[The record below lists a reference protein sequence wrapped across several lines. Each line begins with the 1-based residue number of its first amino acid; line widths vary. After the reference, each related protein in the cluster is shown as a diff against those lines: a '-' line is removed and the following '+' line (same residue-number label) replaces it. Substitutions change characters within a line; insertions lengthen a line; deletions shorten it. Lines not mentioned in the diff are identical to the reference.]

1 MGIWDIP
8 RRSFLTD
15 DEAYFLGNKGYDP
28 FAQFKASPTDPVFYN
43 ISPAAAQV
51 VVPLCHDSCPVS

>member
-28 FAQFKASPTDPVFYN
+28 FAQFKASPTDPVFYSFPAF
-43 ISPAAAQV
+43 SPAA
-51 VVPLCHDSCPVS
+51 HRS